1 MSGDGA
7 PHTKTASGSA
17 LRARLSRALAIA
29 GVLLFL
35 ALLVYGVT
43 TSGSNTGVDE
53 SLANG
58 DAPLAPSFKL
68 AVLAQGTLPVELE
81 RDLQPALADGDL
93 SLRELRGTPFV
104 LNFWASWCIPCRA
117 EAPVL
122 EAGWQRFGPRGVLFL
137 GLNMQ
142 DLTDDARAFLE
153 EFGIT
158 YPTIRE
164 PSNEIARAYGATGVP
179 ETYFITAR
187 GRIVAHAIGVVSKQ
201 QLAQGALVAKRGRV
215 LGTLAGGASWPQR

>member
-1 MSGDGA
+1 M
-7 PHTKTASGSA
+7 
-17 LRARLSRALAIA
+17 A

-35 ALLVYGVT
+35 ALLVYGLT
-43 TSGSNTGVDE
+43 TSGASTGVDE

-68 AVLAQGTLPVELE
+68 AVLEQGSLPAELE
-81 RDLQPALADGDL
+81 RDLKPALADGDL
-93 SLRELRGTPFV
+93 SLGELRGTPFV

-117 EAPVL
+117 EAPTL
-122 EAGWQRFGPRGVLFL
+122 QRGWERFGPRGVLFL

-142 DLTDDARAFLE
+142 DLTEDARAFLE

-164 PSNEIARAYGATGVP
+164 PSNEIARAYGAIGVP
-179 ETYFITAR
+179 ETYFVSAEER
-187 GRIVAHAIGVVSKQ
+187 VVGHAIGVVSKQ
-201 QLAQGALVAKRGRV
+201 QLTQGALAAKRGRL
-215 LGTLAGGASWPQR
+215 LGTLSAGASWPQR